1 LINYRLFFTQAC
13 SNRRLYHI
21 TTMSEPTDNNN
32 SSRESTPKSR
42 LRTPESSTS
51 SSASEHVAH
60 NEYMPEV
67 VKLSKSKGAKG
78 LDKYFSEDAEGMF
91 FRNSKTAL
99 DAMDYAQWHPPA
111 NDATIPRGNE
121 QDRSIVR
128 RLVDAFLDTDGAMDT
143 EGNAY
148 RKRLTPG
155 TNVFYDPW
163 TIECCAWEV
172 LVSVDSTI

>member
-1 LINYRLFFTQAC
+1 
-13 SNRRLYHI
+13 
-21 TTMSEPTDNNN
+21 MSEPSDNNNN
-32 SSRESTPKSR
+32 SSRETTPKSR

-51 SSASEHVAH
+51 PSALGQVAGD
-60 NEYMPEV
+60 EYMPEV
-67 VKLSKSKGAKG
+67 VKLSKSKGANA
-78 LDKYFSEDAEGMF
+78 LDKYFSEDADGLF
-91 FRNSKTAL
+91 FRNSKAAL
-99 DAMDYAQWHPPA
+99 DAMDYAQWHPPV
-111 NDATIPRGNE
+111 NDATVPWNEE

-163 TIECCAWEV
+163 TIERCAWEV
-172 LVSVDSTI
+172 LVSGDWTM

>member
-1 LINYRLFFTQAC
+1 LIHCRLFFTQAC
-13 SNRRLYHI
+13 SHRRRYRI
-21 TTMSEPTDNNN
+21 ITMSEPTDNNN
-32 SSRESTPKSR
+32 SSRETTPKSR

-51 SSASEHVAH
+51 PSAAEQVVHDES
-60 NEYMPEV
+60 MPEV
-67 VKLSKSKGAKG
+67 VKLSKSKGAKA
-78 LDKYFSEDAEGMF
+78 LDKYFSEDTDGMF
-91 FRNSKTAL
+91 FRNSKAAL
-99 DAMDYAQWHPPA
+99 DAMDFAQWHPPA
-111 NDATIPRGNE
+111 NDATSPRDNE

-172 LVSVDSTI
+172 LVSVGSTI